1 MANIIIY
8 PSNEISR
15 QPGRIPKI
23 DFSNTQTI
31 TLQVISGATIQF
43 GTNALV
49 VNPTLGAVSAT
60 TINVK
65 DYYAVTGV
73 QVINSTNAWIG
84 PSTNVLGNTGAQS
97 ARSGRDSG

>member
-23 DFSNTQTI
+23 DFSNTGTI

-43 GTNALV
+43 GTN
-49 VNPTLGAVSAT
+49 TLYVAISNSAISGS

-65 DYYAVTGV
+65 DYFSVGGT
-73 QVINSTNAWIG
+73 QVINGTNNWIG
-84 PSTNVLGNTGAQS
+84 PT
-97 ARSGRDSG
+97 SGIDRKSVV